1 MGSDRSKRREEA
13 AETGRR
19 GFLKLAGVGAAAGA
33 AGAVVGGGVP
43 AAAAAEAAAP
53 PAQRGYRE
61 TPHVKKFYELARF

>member
-1 MGSDRSKRREEA
+1 
-13 AETGRR
+13 
-19 GFLKLAGVGAAAGA
+19 
-33 AGAVVGGGVP
+33 VVGGGVP